1 MMISSVDVIE
11 EGSLGGLDLVQQQQ
25 QNHQHHHLQKLN
37 GNEQQLPK
45 TPPLLLDKLHDVLQT
60 ASSNLHGSLEMD
72 MEETNS
78 REMENFPSTTLGRLK
93 RRIGESLKKPAEK
106 GSVHQRSFD
115 KLDFSSQKRIN
126 LNDTSLQRVVQQ
138 AWLAGAKAWQEVE
151 DAIIRGNRTAVEA
164 NRTKA
169 AGATTAEPC
178 PAFLSMTGKAF
189 ENAGLVI
196 FLPCGLMFGSAITL
210 VGKPREAH
218 MEFKPPIA
226 RVGEGVS
233 QYVMVSQFVMELQ
246 GLKVV
251 DGEDPP
257 RILHINPRLRGDWS
271 WKPVIEHN
279 TCYRGQ
285 WGTAQRCEGW
295 QAPDEEELVDGQLK
309 CEKWL
314 REDDSKP
321 QDSKKSWWLNRSIGH
336 SGEESLVWDYPFAE
350 GRLFVLTISA
360 GLEGFHLM
368 IDGRHITSFPYR
380 LGYVVEEATGVS
392 VGGDVEV
399 HSVMVT
405 SLPTMH
411 PSYYNELIL
420 EEGEMWKAP
429 KLPMGQIELFVGI
442 MSSTNHFAERMAVR
456 KTWLQSPL
464 IRSSRVVA
472 RFFVALHANKEINL
486 QVKKEADYY
495 RDMVVLPFI
504 DRYDIVVL
512 KTIAICQFGVEN
524 VTAKY
529 VMKCDDDTFV
539 RVDRVLEEV
548 KAAAVG
554 HGLYMGSMN
563 EFHRPLRS
571 GKWAVTYE
579 DWPERIYPTYANGPG
594 YILSE
599 DIVCY
604 ILSEKTKG
612 TLRLFKMEDV
622 SVGLWVGQYGREKH
636 VQYEHSP
643 RFAQAGCV
651 DHYLTAHYQSPRQM
665 LCLWNKLLTTK
676 EGKCCHG

>member
-1 MMISSVDVIE
+1 V
-11 EGSLGGLDLVQQQQ
+11 LLFLALDLV
-25 QNHQHHHLQKLN
+25 
-37 GNEQQLPK
+37 
-45 TPPLLLDKLHDVLQT
+45 
-60 ASSNLHGSLEMD
+60 NLENAEILRAWNIWGQMD

-106 GSVHQRSFD
+106 GSVHQRSLD

-151 DAIIRGNRTAVEA
+151 DAIIRGNRPAVEA

-295 QAPDEEELVDGQLK
+295 QAPDEEELG
-309 CEKWL
+309 
-314 REDDSKP
+314 
-321 QDSKKSWWLNRSIGH
+321 
-336 SGEESLVWDYPFAE
+336 
-350 GRLFVLTISA
+350 
-360 GLEGFHLM
+360 
-368 IDGRHITSFPYR
+368 
-380 LGYVVEEATGVS
+380 
-392 VGGDVEV
+392 
-399 HSVMVT
+399 
-405 SLPTMH
+405 
-411 PSYYNELIL
+411 
-420 EEGEMWKAP
+420 KA
-429 KLPMGQIELFVGI
+429 
-442 MSSTNHFAERMAVR
+442 
-456 KTWLQSPL
+456 
-464 IRSSRVVA
+464 
-472 RFFVALHANKEINL
+472 
-486 QVKKEADYY
+486 
-495 RDMVVLPFI
+495 
-504 DRYDIVVL
+504 
-512 KTIAICQFGVEN
+512 
-524 VTAKY
+524 
-529 VMKCDDDTFV
+529 
-539 RVDRVLEEV
+539 
-548 KAAAVG
+548 
-554 HGLYMGSMN
+554 
-563 EFHRPLRS
+563 
-571 GKWAVTYE
+571 
-579 DWPERIYPTYANGPG
+579 
-594 YILSE
+594 
-599 DIVCY
+599 
-604 ILSEKTKG
+604 
-612 TLRLFKMEDV
+612 
-622 SVGLWVGQYGREKH
+622 
-636 VQYEHSP
+636 
-643 RFAQAGCV
+643 
-651 DHYLTAHYQSPRQM
+651 
-665 LCLWNKLLTTK
+665 
-676 EGKCCHG
+676 